1 MKKIF
6 LAIAIAVSSLSMMA
20 QAGSD
25 KSVQDSCCNV
35 NNIENCNPGQ
45 ACANPQNCNQANCN
59 ANECAACPGPQN
71 CDNPN
76 YCGVPRNRA
85 YNKRQCNLR
94 NQLEGLG
101 LTDGQKKKIDELF
114 KANAQ
119 AGVSSKK
126 DYQNGKKLNSEQR
139 KQLKNDFRAKRIEG
153 RKKILADI
161 KTVLTPEQYTAFLEN
176 NYLEGGNSNLKNKNF
191 HHGKRHKKGHGNFA
205 HRRGEHCNPTR

>member
-71 CDNPN
+71 CDNQIIVVFP
-76 YCGVPRNRA
+76 A
-85 YNKRQCNLR
+85 I
-94 NQLEGLG
+94 G
-101 LTDGQKKKIDELF
+101 LTIKG
-114 KANAQ
+114 NAI
-119 AGVSSKK
+119 
-126 DYQNGKKLNSEQR
+126 SE
-139 KQLKNDFRAKRIEG
+139 
-153 RKKILADI
+153 
-161 KTVLTPEQYTAFLEN
+161 T
-176 NYLEGGNSNLKNKNF
+176 NLK
-191 HHGKRHKKGHGNFA
+191 A
-205 HRRGEHCNPTR
+205 LA